1 MVKKIIKILIKIFV
15 ISITAILVALLI
27 ARKIFPPEKLKALV
41 ISEVEAAINR
51 HVTVGD
57 VWFNPFK
64 GISIENIVVFERTDS
79 SQTCNDSTKF
89 FTVEQALL
97 KYRFLSLL
105 KKEISIAKII
115 VDNPFLTMVQQEN
128 LAWNFDDL
136 LVSDTTAVADTTTEE
151 FILPVS
157 LDLKEFTIKNLSVRL
172 LSNQPEMKL
181 ALNTGGIT
189 IIVFGLFLPKNS
201 SEKINTESRLT
212 LKVTSNDEP

>member
-97 KYRFLSLL
+97 KYRFL
-105 KKEISIAKII
+105 
-115 VDNPFLTMVQQEN
+115 
-128 LAWNFDDL
+128 
-136 LVSDTTAVADTTTEE
+136 
-151 FILPVS
+151 
-157 LDLKEFTIKNLSVRL
+157 
-172 LSNQPEMKL
+172 
-181 ALNTGGIT
+181 
-189 IIVFGLFLPKNS
+189 
-201 SEKINTESRLT
+201 
-212 LKVTSNDEP
+212 